1 MLSCGLRPLVC
12 MEELE
17 LFYTPEEVL
26 ENAGLRLAEFQAF
39 RSLKMTKETGSE
51 RVVTRRTASPV
62 GNPKVNVDVSV
73 IPVTDLR

>member
-1 MLSCGLRPLVC
+1 

-17 LFYTPEEVL
+17 LFYTLEEVL
-26 ENAGLRLAEFQAF
+26 ENAGLRLAELQAF
-39 RSLKMTKETGSE
+39 RSLKMTKETVSE
-51 RVVTRRTASPV
+51 RVVTRRMASPA